1 MSNELLGICFLL
13 INFLCV
19 VAVYRFFGVQGLFVW
34 VGFSTVIAN
43 IQVVKTIEIFGL
55 TATMGNVMYG
65 TLYLVTD
72 ILHEKYGKKA
82 AQKAVWLGF
91 FTLVATTC
99 IMQFA
104 LLFTPH
110 ETDVAQSAFTTIF
123 GVLPQIAAGSLL
135 AYMISQNLD
144 VYLYGW
150 FKKKFPKDNQLWIRN
165 NGSTMISQFID
176 TLVFTTVAF
185 YGMFEMDIWIDIFIT
200 TYAIKWIVA
209 LADTPFVYL
218 AKKFKPNKTVA

>member
-1 MSNELLGICFLL
+1 VSNELLGLCFLL
-13 INFLCV
+13 VNFLCV

-72 ILHEKYGKKA
+72 ILHEKYGKEA
-82 AQKAVWLGF
+82 ARKAVWLGF
-91 FTLVATTC
+91 FTLVATTL

-104 LLFTPH
+104 LLFAPH
-110 ETDVAQSAFTTIF
+110 ETDIAQPALTTIF

-135 AYMISQNLD
+135 AYMISQNTD
-144 VYLYGW
+144 VYLYSW

-185 YGMFEMDIWIDIFIT
+185 YGLFEMDVWIDIFIT

-218 AKKFKPNKTVA
+218 AKRFHRDKAVS

>member
-1 MSNELLGICFLL
+1 MSNELLGLCFL
-13 INFLCV
+13 IVNFLCV

-72 ILHEKYGKKA
+72 IMHEKYGKDA
-82 AQKAVWLGF
+82 ARKSVWLGF
-91 FTLVATTC
+91 FTLVATTL

-104 LLFTPH
+104 LQFTPH
-110 ETDVAQSAFTTIF
+110 ETDIAQPAFETIF

-135 AYMISQNLD
+135 AYMISQNTD

-185 YGMFEMDIWIDIFIT
+185 YGMFEMDVWIDIFIT

-218 AKKFKPNKTVA
+218 AKKFHPTKSVS